1 MHGSCARQHLDGGY
15 SFSVDV
21 LSSTELK
28 IIQSRE
34 DENMLEGDKGC
45 QTAAEAFE
53 LSRIIHTL

>member
-1 MHGSCARQHLDGGY
+1 MHESHVRQHLYGGY

-34 DENMLEGDKGC
+34 DENMLQGDKGC
-45 QTAAEAFE
+45 QIAA
-53 LSRIIHTL
+53 SQIIHTL